1 MSAMPSY
8 LILAYD
14 VPAIAVWTTRITL
27 VGYYFGRNLDTVER
41 ILSRF
46 GYAMLAVLILL
57 IAGQFLW
64 RRLRKRPDSVPANEA
79 RVDEPTE
86 KAERN
91 DRNDRDRQDRSG
103 R

>member
-1 MSAMPSY
+1 MWA
-8 LILAYD
+8 
-14 VPAIAVWTTRITL
+14 TGITL

-64 RRLRKRPDSVPANEA
+64 RRLRKKPDSVLANEA
-79 RVDEPTE
+79 DVYEPTE
-86 KAERN
+86 EAERR
-91 DRNDRDRQDRSG
+91 DRSDRDRQDRAG